1 MVRKEYPGRGNIL
14 SKCPVAG
21 GGISSERVRKADEA
35 RAESANRACREL
47 RMGPLAG
54 PCCTGPRGA
63 FAFIWRM
70 LGRQGRVSS
79 TKALLRSVP

>member
-21 GGISSERVRKADEA
+21 GGISSERVRKADVA
-35 RAESANRACREL
+35 RAESANRTWREL

-54 PCCTGPRGA
+54 PCYIGPSGD

-70 LGRQGRVSS
+70 LGRQGRVSN